1 MLSKK
6 EKKEYV
12 FGRLN
17 EVLLPQGYE
26 LFPTGGAP
34 NYILNQDEIVVH
46 FSFNFLDIGD
56 IAFSKVCISIKKVE
70 EIVFEIKKPNQN
82 YDTVDNKRDF
92 LLTIIDKKTLYP
104 PGYREW
110 GGYPIRSGEDLEVF
124 TDWILHYLENEGKTF
139 IEKYSYLPNILAEMN
154 RLEAE
159 GKYWH
164 NILSGSEENLFRAL
178 IISKLCND
186 IKYNEKLLFVQ
197 TAISDEGLD
206 DLMPYYEKLKER
218 LKSVE
223 PIYNV

>member
-1 MLSKK
+1 M
-6 EKKEYV
+6 
-12 FGRLN
+12 N
-17 EVLLPQGYE
+17 
-26 LFPTGGAP
+26 
-34 NYILNQDEIVVH
+34 I
-46 FSFNFLDIGD
+46 
-56 IAFSKVCISIKKVE
+56 CIKQVE

-82 YDTVDNKRDF
+82 YDFVDNKRNF
-92 LLTIIDKKTLYP
+92 LTTVEDKISSYIKD
-104 PGYREW
+104 YRYGW
-110 GGYPIRSGEDLEVF
+110 GGYPIKSEEDLEVF
-124 TDWILHYLENEGKTF
+124 TDWVLHYLENEGKTF
-139 IEKYSYLPNILAEMN
+139 IEKYSYLPNILAEMD